1 MPKLSYRAT
10 QKVIQLFDNE
20 IMLIPRLSKVDRL
33 KLRRKVLNV
42 IQPAL
47 RSPIMTPQMF
57 MGTVEEK
64 LGRVIS
70 RFLDSYGFR
79 IKLANQTRDLFAK
92 PQKTYIL
99 SRTPD
104 TADTE

>member
-1 MPKLSYRAT
+1 MPKLSYRDT
-10 QKVIQLFDNE
+10 QKVIGLFDRE

-33 KLRRKVLNV
+33 KLRRRVLNV

-64 LGRVIS
+64 LSRVIS
-70 RFLDSYGFR
+70 QFLDSYGFR
-79 IKLANQTRDLFAK
+79 IKLANNARDIFGK
-92 PQKTYIL
+92 PQKTYTL

-104 TADTE
+104 TANTD